1 MSFTIVIPSR
11 FGSSRLPGK
20 PLLDIAGK
28 PMIQR
33 VWEQACGSAAQRI
46 IIATDD
52 KRIFDVATAFGAQ
65 VCMTSTAHLSGTDRL
80 QEVVSEQGF
89 DSGEIVV
96 NVQGDEPLI
105 PTAVINQVASNLE
118 SSSAA
123 GIATLCE
130 PIATVDE
137 LLNPNVVKVVSNN
150 NGMALYFSRAAI
162 PWPREHKLSSGETLP
177 PSYNWFRH
185 IGIYAYRVEF
195 LHQFVKWAP
204 APLEQL
210 EHLEQL
216 RAMYYGVGIHV
227 EKSVEAVPGGV
238 DTQQDLDGV
247 RASFAGESVS

>member
-1 MSFTIVIPSR
+1 MTIYIP
-11 FGSSRLPGK
+11 K
-20 PLLDIAGK
+20 ILL
-28 PMIQR
+28 
-33 VWEQACGSAAQRI
+33 STL
-46 IIATDD
+46 IIATS
-52 KRIFDVATAFGAQ
+52 FAVGA
-65 VCMTSTAHLSGTDRL
+65 V
-80 QEVVSEQGF
+80 EVFETKDQ
-89 DSGEIVV
+89 
-96 NVQGDEPLI
+96 QGDVEFSDQP
-105 PTAVINQVASNLE
+105 
-118 SSSAA
+118 SAGA
-123 GIATLCE
+123 KEIE
-130 PIATVDE
+130 V
-137 LLNPNVVKVVSNN
+137 NPNVVKVVSNN